1 MNDDAK
7 LVESLKTIASEYWR
21 PDSPI
26 YLSNVPRILAKL
38 LPNFREILGERTLKN
53 FAKATEAGGAY
64 CVIEHPTQRERI
76 VLAPA
81 DKAFQFSADDRAQSA
96 VPVES
101 GDRSFKTRAKTLDF
115 FACLAHLTEQERA
128 QVIVP
133 TAILVKLLQ
142 R

>member
-7 LVESLKTIASEYWR
+7 LVELLKTIANEYWR

-26 YLSNVPRILAKL
+26 YLSNVPRILAKS
-38 LPNFREILGERTLKN
+38 LPDFRKILGERTLKS
-53 FAKATEAGGAY
+53 FTKATEAEGAY
-64 CVIEHPTQRERI
+64 RVIEHPTQREKI
-76 VLAPA
+76 VLIPV
-81 DKAFQFSADDRAQSA
+81 DKDFQFAVDDGASSAGS
-96 VPVES
+96 VES

-115 FACLAHLTEQERA
+115 LACLAHLTEQEKA
-128 QVIVP
+128 QVVIP